1 MIKLT
6 MKRDDAKVRIL
17 LIERMIR
24 YDKIIN
30 STEILHRLEQRGIYA
45 DRKTIYDDIAAINMI
60 IPVESVNGKNGGFRY
75 VDVIGRC
82 DNDGYEK

>member
-1 MIKLT
+1 MIKLI

-17 LIERMIR
+17 LIERMLR
-24 YDKIIN
+24 YDRMIN
-30 STEILHRLEQRGIYA
+30 STEIRHILEQRGIYA

-60 IPVESVNGKNGGFRY
+60 IPVESADGKNGGFRY